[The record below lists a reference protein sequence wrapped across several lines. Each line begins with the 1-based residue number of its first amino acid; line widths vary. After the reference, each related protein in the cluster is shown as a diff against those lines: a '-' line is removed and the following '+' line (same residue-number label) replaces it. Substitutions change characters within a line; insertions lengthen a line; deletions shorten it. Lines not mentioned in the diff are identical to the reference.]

1 MTSADTPLDGV
12 LPVDKPVGPTSHDVV
27 AAARR
32 GLHTRRVG
40 HTGTLDPFA
49 SGLMLLCIGRA
60 TRIAE
65 YLSGMD
71 KTYGAT
77 VRLGVATDTD
87 DHTGTITGT
96 AASSHIDHA
105 AVEAALD
112 RLHGSIMQVPPA
124 YSAKKLEGERA
135 YSAARAGRLL
145 TLQAVPIRVHELTIV
160 AFEPPDLSLH
170 IRCSTG
176 TYIRAIARDIG
187 ANLGVGAHL
196 TALRRTA
203 VGSSSVEDALQ
214 VVDLGITAA
223 VQQRLMSPARAI
235 DILRVMPLRDI
246 TAGEVVSIRHGRAVT
261 APADLAGTVALVNSG
276 QLIAIAEAGDGVVH
290 PRKVLA

>member
-1 MTSADTPLDGV
+1 MTSADIPEDGV
-12 LPVDKPVGPTSHDVV
+12 LPFDKPVGPTSHDIV

-65 YLSGMD
+65 YLSGTD
-71 KTYGAT
+71 KTYSAT

-87 DHTGTITGT
+87 DHTGTVTGS
-96 AASSHIDHA
+96 AESGHVDHT

-112 RLHGSIMQVPPA
+112 RLRGSIMQVPPA
-124 YSAKKLEGERA
+124 YSAKKLGGERA

-145 TLQAVPIRVHELTIV
+145 TLQAVPVRVHELTIV
-160 AFEPPDLSLH
+160 AFEPPDLRLH
-170 IRCSTG
+170 VRCSTG

-187 ANLGVGAHL
+187 ADLGVGAHL
-196 TALRRTA
+196 IALRRTA
-203 VGSSSVEDALQ
+203 VGNISVDSALQ
-214 VVDLGITAA
+214 AGDLGSSAA
-223 VQQRLMSPARAI
+223 VLQRLLSPARAI
-235 DILRVMPLRDI
+235 DVLRVMPLRDI
-246 TAGEVVSIRHGRAVT
+246 TADEVGSIRHGGAVP
-261 APADLAGTVALVNSG
+261 APAELAGTVALVNNG
-276 QLIAIAEAGDGVVH
+276 ELIAIAEAGGGAVR